1 MREYL
6 KLLRPHQY
14 IKNGFIFTPL
24 FFALKITDV
33 NLLLQTFIA
42 FIAFSLVASSVYIFN
57 DWFDIEEDRNHP
69 RKKSRPL
76 ASGTVPTKNAVLL
89 LIFLFTLGMG
99 ISFFVNSKIAY
110 LILTYFI
117 LNILYTLKL
126 KHISIIDIFIVSTG
140 FVIRLFVGSQVANI
154 PLSFWIIIMT
164 FLLAIFIS
172 LAKRRDEFLI
182 FSHSGNKTRTIVDG
196 YNLKFLDTSM
206 MIMASVIIVAYIM
219 YTVSTDIIV
228 KMHSDKLYFTVVFVI
243 LGLMR
248 YMQITFVE
256 NKSGS
261 PTEIVLK
268 DSFLRLSI
276 LGWIIT
282 FGLLIYI

>member
-14 IKNGFIFTPL
+14 IKNVFIFTPL

-69 RKKSRPL
+69 RKKNRPL

-89 LIFLFTLGMG
+89 LIFLFTLGLG
-99 ISFFVNSKIAY
+99 ISLFVNSKISY
-110 LILTYFI
+110 LIMTYFI

-172 LAKRRDEFLI
+172 LAKRRDEVLI
-182 FSHSGNKTRTIVDG
+182 FSHSGNKPRTIIDG

-219 YTVSTDIIV
+219 YTVSPDIIV
-228 KMHSDKLYFTVVFVI
+228 KMHTDKLYFTVVFVI

-282 FGLLIYI
+282 FGLLIYM

>member
-1 MREYL
+1 MKEYL

-14 IKNGFIFTPL
+14 IKNVFIFTPL

-33 NLLLQTFIA
+33 NLLLQTSIS
-42 FIAFSLVASSVYIFN
+42 FIAFSLVASSVYVFN

-69 RKKSRPL
+69 RKKNRPL

-89 LIFLFTLGMG
+89 SIFLFSLGFG
-99 ISFFVNSKIAY
+99 ISFFINSKIFY
-110 LILTYFI
+110 LILIYVI

-140 FVIRLFVGSQVANI
+140 FVIRLFVGSQVANV
-154 PLSFWIIIMT
+154 PLSLWIIIMT

-172 LAKRRDEFLI
+172 LAKRRDEVLI
-182 FSHSGNKTRTIVDG
+182 YALSGNKTRTIVDG
-196 YNLKFLDTSM
+196 YNLKFLDASM
-206 MIMASVIIVAYIM
+206 MVMASVIIVAYIM
-219 YTVSTDIIV
+219 YTVSPDVIV

-282 FGLLIYI
+282 FGLLIYM

>member
-14 IKNGFIFTPL
+14 IKNVFIFTPL

-89 LIFLFTLGMG
+89 LIFLFTLGLG
-99 ISFFVNSKIAY
+99 ISFFVNSKISY

-172 LAKRRDEFLI
+172 LAKRRDEVLI
-182 FSHSGNKTRTIVDG
+182 YSHSGNKTRTIVDG

-219 YTVSTDIIV
+219 YTVSADIIV

-248 YMQITFVE
+248 YLQITFVE

-268 DSFLRLSI
+268 DSFLQLSI
-276 LGWIIT
+276 FGWIFT
-282 FGLLIYI
+282 FGLLIYM